1 MADIS
6 PDFIPCV
13 LIPLKLH
20 YLILPNTT
28 IAEVIPLPK
37 LKSSDMSTPF
47 WVGQYDWQDHTLP
60 VIDLDSLIEDK
71 PSACDDA
78 NKLCIVR
85 GINTQAALNNYAF
98 PCYGAAQLI
107 HLTES
112 ALKVIDTPEQS
123 DYIHCQLQIGN
134 KIAYI
139 PNLDA
144 IEIVISKK
152 K

>member
-1 MADIS
+1 MADILS
-6 PDFIPCV
+6 DFIPCV
-13 LIPLKLH
+13 LIPLKVH
-20 YLILPNTT
+20 YLMLPNST

-37 LKSSDMSTPF
+37 LNSSNLSSPF
-47 WVGQYDWQDHTLP
+47 WVGQYAWQDQTLA

-78 NKLCIVR
+78 NKLCIIR
-85 GINTQAALNNYAF
+85 GINIESAVNNYAF
-98 PCYGAAQLI
+98 PCYGAPQLI

-112 ALKVIDTPEQS
+112 ALKIINTPEQS
-123 DYIHCQLQIGN
+123 DYTHCQLQIGN

-144 IEIVISKK
+144 IEMVISRQK
-152 K
+152 

>member
-13 LIPLKLH
+13 LIPLKSH
-20 YLILPNTT
+20 YLMLPNTT

-37 LKSSDMSTPF
+37 LKPSNLNSPF
-47 WVGQYDWQDHTLP
+47 GIGEYDWQNHALP

-78 NKLCIVR
+78 TKLCIVR
-85 GINTQAALNNYAF
+85 GINIETAVNGYAL
-98 PCYGAAQLI
+98 PCYGAPQLI
-107 HLTES
+107 HLTEA

-144 IEIVISKK
+144 IESVISKQK
-152 K
+152 